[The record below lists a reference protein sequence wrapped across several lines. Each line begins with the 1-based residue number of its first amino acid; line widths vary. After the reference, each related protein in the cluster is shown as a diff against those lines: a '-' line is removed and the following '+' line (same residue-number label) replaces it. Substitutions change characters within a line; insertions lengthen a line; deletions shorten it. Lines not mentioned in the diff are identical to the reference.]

1 MVVAM
6 RQESILMSQNQAT
19 EGFTLVEV
27 MMVSAIVALTAT
39 VAVPA
44 YLQCNSKN
52 QLKQG
57 MTELH
62 RSLNLAR
69 VAAMARNTT
78 VTVTLDNNVVDPTDG
93 VPKVTATFSP
103 AVIPPVRMA
112 ASVTAVANVTSPGT
126 VPFNIRFSSLGV
138 QLGGN
143 QSFTVT
149 NNQGLV
155 YSGIVAPTGKAT
167 WCPKSTCP

>member
-1 MVVAM
+1 
-6 RQESILMSQNQAT
+6 MSQDQANG
-19 EGFTLVEV
+19 GFTLVEV
-27 MMVSAIVALTAT
+27 MMVSAIIALTAT

-44 YLQCNSKN
+44 YLQWNSKN

-69 VAAMARNTT
+69 VAAMARNMT
-78 VTVTLDNNVVDPTDG
+78 VTVTLDNNVVDPADG

-103 AVIPPVRMA
+103 AVIPPVRMPA
-112 ASVTAVANVTSPGT
+112 NVTTVANVTSPGT

-143 QSFTVT
+143 QSFTIT

-155 YSGIVAPTGKAT
+155 YSGLVAPTGKAT
-167 WCPKSTCP
+167 WCPKATCP

>member
-19 EGFTLVEV
+19 GGFTLVEV

-44 YLQCNSKN
+44 YLQWNSKN
-52 QLKQG
+52 QLRQG

-69 VAAMARNTT
+69 VAAMT
-78 VTVTLDNNVVDPTDG
+78 
-93 VPKVTATFSP
+93 
-103 AVIPPVRMA
+103 I
-112 ASVTAVANVTSPGT
+112 TSW
-126 VPFNIRFSSLGV
+126 IRPMV
-138 QLGGN
+138 
-143 QSFTVT
+143 
-149 NNQGLV
+149 
-155 YSGIVAPTGKAT
+155 
-167 WCPKSTCP
+167 CRR